1 MRSLAARLTFSA
13 AAWIALGGVAIFVD
27 PIRTTGCGAA
37 CGDAGIRPARARDR
51 GCARRCTSRPAGLR
65 GRRSRRRLLDAESRG
80 ARPAKRRVGVS
91 LREAAASAEA
101 RRVLG
106 LAAVAITDFGSLD
119 QRARD
124 YIRTGESLMAGDV
137 VFTGGGEAA
146 ANAARQIEAA
156 RLAEREA
163 FDAEEAR
170 VRKIQASAAGGAA
183 VFAALALAILAFAP
197 AGREADAVAI
207 APAPQPMDVS
217 EIVAH
222 ARPRGSAP
230 ALRAAAEL
238 CTEFGRVNDLP
249 DLTRLLG
256 RASNLMDA
264 SGLIVWIGSTSGAD
278 LRPVLAHGYSDTMLA
293 KVPSVPRSAD
303 NAAAAAYRSG
313 ALQIVLTRPGTSP
326 GAVVA
331 PLLSPDGC
339 IGALTAEI
347 RDRGET
353 SDSVQALAA
362 IFAAQ
367 LVNIIGLP
375 QRRRPSPSTTSPN
388 SRLPDRSLASL
399 VIANLTTSERCDG
412 LPGRS
417 A

>member
-1 MRSLAARLTFSA
+1 MRSLAARLTLSA
-13 AAWIALGGVAIFVD
+13 AAWIALGAAAIFV
-27 PIRTTGCGAA
+27 IQSEQQLATRHAA
-37 CGDAGIRPARARDR
+37 VRAFDLHARETVDALADARSAQQ
-51 GCARRCTSRPAGLR
+51 AYVAAGQ
-65 GRRSRRRLLDAESRG
+65 GVAFWM
-80 ARPAKRRVGVS
+80 PRVGALVQQTAGTVAG
-91 LREAAASAEA
+91 LREAAGSAEA

-137 VFTGGGEAA
+137 VFTEGAEAA
-146 ANAARQIEAA
+146 ANAARQVEAA

-163 FDAEEAR
+163 LDADEAR
-170 VRKIQASAAGGAA
+170 QRQLEASAAGGAA
-183 VFAALALAILAFAP
+183 VFAALALALLAFA
-197 AGREADAVAI
+197 AGAANEAAVSI
-207 APAPQPMDVS
+207 APAPQPQEIS

-256 RASNLMDA
+256 RAANLMDA
-264 SGLIVWIGSTSGAD
+264 SGLIVWLGNTSGAD

-293 KVPSVPRSAD
+293 KIPAVSRSAD

-313 ALQIVLTRPGTSP
+313 ALQIVLTRPGTAP

-367 LVNIIGLP
+367 LVNMLGAAATAP
-375 QRRRPSPSTTSPN
+375 VVAEQDVSKV
-388 SRLPDRSLASL
+388 AS
-399 VIANLTTSERCDG
+399 A
-412 LPGRS
+412 
-417 A
+417 

>member
-13 AAWIALGGVAIFVD
+13 AAWIALGGVAVFV
-27 PIRTTGCGAA
+27 IQSEQQVAVRHAA
-37 CGDAGIRPARARDR
+37 MRAFDLHARETVDALANARA
-51 GCARRCTSRPAGLR
+51 AQQAYVAAGQ
-65 GRRSRRRLLDAESRG
+65 GVAFWM
-80 ARPAKRRVGVS
+80 PRVAALVQQSAGSVAS

-367 LVNIIGLP
+367 LVNIIGTAATAP
-375 QRRRPSPSTTSPN
+375 AVAEHDITK
-388 SRLPDRSLASL
+388 LAS
-399 VIANLTTSERCDG
+399 A
-412 LPGRS
+412 
-417 A
+417 

>member
-13 AAWIALGGVAIFVD
+13 AAWIALGGVAIFV
-27 PIRTTGCGAA
+27 IQSEQQVAVRHAA
-37 CGDAGIRPARARDR
+37 MRAFDLHARETVDALADARA
-51 GCARRCTSRPAGLR
+51 AQQAYVAAGQ
-65 GRRSRRRLLDAESRG
+65 GVAFWM
-80 ARPAKRRVGVS
+80 PRVAALVQQSAGSVSS

-124 YIRTGESLMAGDV
+124 YIRSGESLMAGDV

-293 KVPSVPRSAD
+293 KVPSVPRTAD

-367 LVNIIGLP
+367 LVNIIGTAATAP
-375 QRRRPSPSTTSPN
+375 AGAEHDITKV
-388 SRLPDRSLASL
+388 AS
-399 VIANLTTSERCDG
+399 A
-412 LPGRS
+412 
-417 A
+417 

>member
-1 MRSLAARLTFSA
+1 MRSLAARLTLSA
-13 AAWIALGGVAIFVD
+13 AAWIALGAAAIFIIQSEQRLATRHAAVRAFDLHARETVDALAEARSAQQAYVAAGQGVAFWM
-27 PIRTTGCGAA
+27 P
-37 CGDAGIRPARARDR
+37 
-51 GCARRCTSRPAGLR
+51 
-65 GRRSRRRLLDAESRG
+65 
-80 ARPAKRRVGVS
+80 RVGALVQQTAGS
-91 LREAAASAEA
+91 VAGLREAAASAEA

-137 VFTGGGEAA
+137 VFTEGADAA
-146 ANAARQIEAA
+146 ANAARQVEAA

-163 FDAEEAR
+163 LDADEAR
-170 VRKIQASAAGGAA
+170 ERQLEASAAGGAA
-183 VFAALALAILAFAP
+183 VFAALALALLAFAP
-197 AGREADAVAI
+197 GAAKEETVSI
-207 APAPQPMDVS
+207 APAPQPQEIS

-256 RASNLMDA
+256 RAANLMDA
-264 SGLIVWIGSTSGAD
+264 SGLIVWLGSTSGAD

-293 KVPSVPRSAD
+293 KIPAVPRSAD

-313 ALQIVLTRPGTSP
+313 ALQIVLTRPGTAP

-367 LVNIIGLP
+367 LVNMLGAA
-375 QRRRPSPSTTSPN
+375 
-388 SRLPDRSLASL
+388 ASAPI
-399 VIANLTTSERCDG
+399 VAEQDVSKAA
-412 LPGRS
+412 S

>member
-1 MRSLAARLTFSA
+1 MRSLAARLTLSA
-13 AAWIALGGVAIFVD
+13 AAWIALGAAAIFIIQSEQRLAERLAAARAFDLHARETVDALADARAAQQAYVAAGQGVAFWM
-27 PIRTTGCGAA
+27 P
-37 CGDAGIRPARARDR
+37 
-51 GCARRCTSRPAGLR
+51 
-65 GRRSRRRLLDAESRG
+65 
-80 ARPAKRRVGVS
+80 RVGALVQETAGS
-91 LREAAASAEA
+91 VAGLREAAASGEA

-106 LAAVAITDFGSLD
+106 LAAVAITDFGSID

-137 VFTGGGEAA
+137 VFTEGAEAA
-146 ANAARQIEAA
+146 ANGIRQVEAA

-163 FDAEEAR
+163 LDAEEAR
-170 VRKIQASAAGGAA
+170 VRKLEASAAGGAA
-183 VFAALALAILAFAP
+183 VFAALALALLAFAP
-197 AGREADAVAI
+197 GAANEARVSI
-207 APAPQPMDVS
+207 APAPQPQEFS

-256 RASNLMDA
+256 RAANLMDA
-264 SGLIVWIGSTSGAD
+264 SGLIVWLGSTSGAD
-278 LRPVLAHGYSDTMLA
+278 LRPVLAHGYSDVTLGKIPA
-293 KVPSVPRSAD
+293 VPRNAD

-367 LVNIIGLP
+367 LVNMLGAAATAP
-375 QRRRPSPSTTSPN
+375 AAAEHDVSKV
-388 SRLPDRSLASL
+388 AS
-399 VIANLTTSERCDG
+399 A
-412 LPGRS
+412 
-417 A
+417 

>member
-1 MRSLAARLTFSA
+1 MRSLAARLTLSA
-13 AAWIALGGVAIFVD
+13 AAWIALGAAAIFV
-27 PIRTTGCGAA
+27 IQSEQRLAVRQAA
-37 CGDAGIRPARARDR
+37 VRAFDLHARETAHALADARAAQQAYVAAGQGVAFWMPRV
-51 GCARRCTSRPAGLR
+51 GALVQQAAGAVAGLR
-65 GRRSRRRLLDAESRG
+65 DA
-80 ARPAKRRVGVS
+80 AV
-91 LREAAASAEA
+91 SAEA

-106 LAAVAITDFGSLD
+106 LAAVAITDFGSID

-124 YIRTGESLMAGDV
+124 YIRTGDSLMAGDV
-137 VFTGGGEAA
+137 VFTEGADAA
-146 ANAARQIEAA
+146 ANAARQVEAA
-156 RLAEREA
+156 RLAEREGI
-163 FDAEEAR
+163 DAEEAQ
-170 VRKIQASAAGGAA
+170 VRKLEASAAGGAA
-183 VFAALALAILAFAP
+183 VFAALALALLAFAP
-197 AGREADAVAI
+197 AAGQETPVSV
-207 APAPQPMDVS
+207 APAPQPQEFS
-217 EIVAH
+217 EIVTH

-256 RASNLMDA
+256 RAANLMDA
-264 SGLIVWIGSTSGAD
+264 SGLIVWLGSTSGAD
-278 LRPVLAHGYSDTMLA
+278 LRPVLAHGYSDITLA
-293 KVPSVPRSAD
+293 KIPAVPRNAD

-367 LVNIIGLP
+367 LVNMLG
-375 QRRRPSPSTTSPN
+375 
-388 SRLPDRSLASL
+388 ASATASA
-399 VIANLTTSERCDG
+399 VAERDVG
-412 LPGRS
+412 KAAS

>member
-1 MRSLAARLTFSA
+1 MRSLAARLTISA
-13 AAWIALGGVAIFVD
+13 AAWIALGAAAIFVIQSEQRLATRHGGVRAFD
-27 PIRTTGCGAA
+27 LHARETV
-37 CGDAGIRPARARDR
+37 DALADARA
-51 GCARRCTSRPAGLR
+51 AQQAYVAAGQ
-65 GRRSRRRLLDAESRG
+65 GVAFWM
-80 ARPAKRRVGVS
+80 PRVGALVQQTS
-91 LREAAASAEA
+91 GAVAGLREAAASAEA

-106 LAAVAITDFGSLD
+106 LAAVAITDFGSID

-137 VFTGGGEAA
+137 VFTEGAEAA
-146 ANAARQIEAA
+146 ANSARQVEAA

-163 FDAEEAR
+163 LDAEEAQ
-170 VRKIQASAAGGAA
+170 VRKMEATAAGGAA
-183 VFAALALAILAFAP
+183 VFAALALALLGFAP
-197 AGREADAVAI
+197 AARETAVSI
-207 APAPQPMDVS
+207 APAPQPQEIS

-249 DLTRLLG
+249 DLTLLLG
-256 RASNLMDA
+256 RAANLMDA
-264 SGLIVWIGSTSGAD
+264 SGLIVWLGSTSGAD
-278 LRPVLAHGYSDTMLA
+278 LRPVLAHGYSDTTLA
-293 KVPSVPRSAD
+293 KIPAVPRSAD

-367 LVNIIGLP
+367 LVNMVGAAA
-375 QRRRPSPSTTSPN
+375 TTPAVAEHDVSKV
-388 SRLPDRSLASL
+388 AS
-399 VIANLTTSERCDG
+399 A
-412 LPGRS
+412 
-417 A
+417 

>member
-1 MRSLAARLTFSA
+1 MALGAAAIFVIQSEQRLAARQA
-13 AAWIALGGVAIFVD
+13 ALRAFDLHARETVHALADARAAQQAYVAAGQGVAFWM
-27 PIRTTGCGAA
+27 P
-37 CGDAGIRPARARDR
+37 
-51 GCARRCTSRPAGLR
+51 
-65 GRRSRRRLLDAESRG
+65 
-80 ARPAKRRVGVS
+80 RVGALVQQAAGAVAG
-91 LREAAASAEA
+91 LREAAVSAEA
-101 RRVLG
+101 RRLLG
-106 LAAVAITDFGSLD
+106 LAAVAITDFGSID

-137 VFTGGGEAA
+137 VFTEGADAA
-146 ANAARQIEAA
+146 ANAARQVEAA
-156 RLAEREA
+156 RLAEREGI
-163 FDAEEAR
+163 DAEEAQ
-170 VRKIQASAAGGAA
+170 VRKMEASAGGGAA
-183 VFAALALAILAFAP
+183 VFAALALALLAFAP
-197 AGREADAVAI
+197 AAGKETAVSI
-207 APAPQPMDVS
+207 APAPQPQEFS

-256 RASNLMDA
+256 RAANLMDA
-264 SGLIVWIGSTSGAD
+264 SGLIVWLGSTAGAD
-278 LRPVLAHGYSDTMLA
+278 LRPVLAHGYSDITLA
-293 KVPSVPRSAD
+293 KIPAVPRNAD

-367 LVNIIGLP
+367 LVNMLGAAATAP
-375 QRRRPSPSTTSPN
+375 AVAEHDVSKV
-388 SRLPDRSLASL
+388 AS
-399 VIANLTTSERCDG
+399 A
-412 LPGRS
+412 
-417 A
+417 

>member
-1 MRSLAARLTFSA
+1 MRSLAARLTLSA
-13 AAWIALGGVAIFVD
+13 AAWIALGAAAIFVIQSEQRVAARHAGMRAFD
-27 PIRTTGCGAA
+27 LHARETVDALADARSAQQAYVAAGQGVAFWMPRVGALVQQTA
-37 CGDAGIRPARARDR
+37 AAV
-51 GCARRCTSRPAGLR
+51 AGLR
-65 GRRSRRRLLDAESRG
+65 ES
-80 ARPAKRRVGVS
+80 
-91 LREAAASAEA
+91 AASAEA

-106 LAAVAITDFGSLD
+106 LAAVAITDFGSID

-124 YIRTGESLMAGDV
+124 YIRTGASLMAGDV
-137 VFTGGGEAA
+137 VFTEGADAA
-146 ANAARQIEAA
+146 TNAARQVEAA

-163 FDAEEAR
+163 IDAEEAE
-170 VRKIQASAAGGAA
+170 VRKMEASAGGGAA
-183 VFAALALAILAFAP
+183 AFAALALALLAFAP
-197 AGREADAVAI
+197 AAAKESVSI
-207 APAPQPMDVS
+207 APAPQPQEFS

-256 RASNLMDA
+256 RAANLMDA
-264 SGLIVWIGSTSGAD
+264 SGLIVWLGSTAGAD
-278 LRPVLAHGYSDTMLA
+278 LRPVLAHGYSDVMLA
-293 KVPSVPRSAD
+293 KIPAVPRNAD

-331 PLLSPDGC
+331 PLLSPEGC

-367 LVNIIGLP
+367 LVNMLGAAVTAP
-375 QRRRPSPSTTSPN
+375 AVAERDVSK
-388 SRLPDRSLASL
+388 LAS
-399 VIANLTTSERCDG
+399 A
-412 LPGRS
+412 
-417 A
+417 

>member
-13 AAWIALGGVAIFVD
+13 AAWIALGGVAIFV
-27 PIRTTGCGAA
+27 IQSEQRLASRHAA
-37 CGDAGIRPARARDR
+37 MRAFDLHARETADALAHARA
-51 GCARRCTSRPAGLR
+51 GQQAYVAAGQ
-65 GRRSRRRLLDAESRG
+65 GVAFWM
-80 ARPAKRRVGVS
+80 PRVAALVQQSAGSVSS

-106 LAAVAITDFGSLD
+106 LAAIAITDFGSLD

-170 VRKIQASAAGGAA
+170 VRKLQASAAGGAA
-183 VFAALALAILAFAP
+183 MFAALALAILAFAP
-197 AGREADAVAI
+197 AGREADAVPI
-207 APAPQPMDVS
+207 AGAPQPMDVS

-264 SGLIVWIGSTSGAD
+264 SGLIVWLGSTAGAD

-293 KVPSVPRSAD
+293 KVPTVPRSAD

-367 LVNIIGLP
+367 LVNILGTGATAPAVAEHDI
-375 QRRRPSPSTTSPN
+375 TKV
-388 SRLPDRSLASL
+388 AS
-399 VIANLTTSERCDG
+399 A
-412 LPGRS
+412 
-417 A
+417 

>member
-1 MRSLAARLTFSA
+1 MRSLAARLTLSA
-13 AAWIALGGVAIFVD
+13 AAWIALGAAAIFV
-27 PIRTTGCGAA
+27 IQSEQRLAA
-37 CGDAGIRPARARDR
+37 RQVVVRAFDLHARETVDALADARAAQQAYVAAGQGVAFWMPRV
-51 GCARRCTSRPAGLR
+51 GALVQQTAGAVAGLR
-65 GRRSRRRLLDAESRG
+65 ES
-80 ARPAKRRVGVS
+80 
-91 LREAAASAEA
+91 AASAEA

-106 LAAVAITDFGSLD
+106 LAAVAITDFGSID

-137 VFTGGGEAA
+137 VFTEGADAA
-146 ANAARQIEAA
+146 GNGARQVEAA

-163 FDAEEAR
+163 LDAEEAEL
-170 VRKIQASAAGGAA
+170 RKMEASAAGGAA
-183 VFAALALAILAFAP
+183 VFAALALALLAFAP
-197 AGREADAVAI
+197 GAARETAGSI
-207 APAPQPMDVS
+207 APPPPQPQEIS

-256 RASNLMDA
+256 RAANLMDA
-264 SGLIVWIGSTSGAD
+264 SGLIVWVGSTSGAD
-278 LRPVLAHGYSDTMLA
+278 LRPVLAHGYSDTTLA
-293 KVPSVPRSAD
+293 KIPAVPRSAD

-367 LVNIIGLP
+367 LVNMLGTAAAAPAVADHDI
-375 QRRRPSPSTTSPN
+375 SKV
-388 SRLPDRSLASL
+388 AS
-399 VIANLTTSERCDG
+399 A
-412 LPGRS
+412 
-417 A
+417 